1 MNNRVYYQEGGRPL
15 DIEAL
20 TNRKEI
26 CPDDEKISAYFRGK
40 RILITGGAGFIGSR
54 LCRKVAAYH
63 PKSLVIVD
71 AWENGIYEMQHLLSP
86 LSCMRTYLAS
96 VRDKKR
102 LEEIFTEEKPQIV
115 FHAAAHKH
123 VPIMEENPEEAVK
136 NNVLGTYY
144 TALCADRFQTE
155 KFILISTDKAV
166 NPVSVMGATKRI
178 GELLMQAMNPLS
190 YTAFSAV
197 RFGNVLG
204 SSGSVLPL
212 FERQIAC
219 AKPITVTDQEVT
231 RFFMSPE
238 EAAGLV
244 LSCCGFADGG
254 IFVLNMGQA
263 VRIYDLAQKLI
274 AQSGKQIPIELI
286 GLRPGDKLCEELFYR
301 DALATAMPYIFS
313 EQPISVNLEV
323 LTKQIQQLSY
333 TPKDAIRQELQKIV
347 PEYHEAKKGA
357 T

>member
-1 MNNRVYYQEGGRPL
+1 M

-26 CPDDEKISAYFRGK
+26 CPDDEKISAYFKGK

-54 LCRKVAAYH
+54 LCRKIATYH
-63 PKSLVIVD
+63 PKSLVIAD
-71 AWENGIYEMQHLLSP
+71 AWENGIYEMRNLLSP
-86 LSCMRTYLAS
+86 LSCVKTYLAS

-102 LEEIFTEEKPQIV
+102 LEEIFLEEKPQIV

-136 NNVLGTYY
+136 NNVLGTYH
-144 TALCADRFQTE
+144 TALCADRFETE

-212 FERQIAC
+212 FEGQIAC
-219 AKPITVTDQEVT
+219 GMPVTVTDKKVT
-231 RFFMSPE
+231 RFFMSPK

-254 IFVLNMGQA
+254 IFVLDMGHP

-274 AQSGKQIPIELI
+274 AHSGKQIPIELI
-286 GLRPGDKLCEELFYR
+286 GLRPGDKLSEELFYG
-301 DALATAMPYIFS
+301 DCLPTAIPHIFS
-313 EQPISVNLEV
+313 EPAVSVNLEA
-323 LTKQIQQLSY
+323 LTKQIQQLFY
-333 TPKDAIRQELQKIV
+333 APKDTIRQELQKIV
-347 PEYHEAKKGA
+347 PEYHVAQRRAK
-357 T
+357 